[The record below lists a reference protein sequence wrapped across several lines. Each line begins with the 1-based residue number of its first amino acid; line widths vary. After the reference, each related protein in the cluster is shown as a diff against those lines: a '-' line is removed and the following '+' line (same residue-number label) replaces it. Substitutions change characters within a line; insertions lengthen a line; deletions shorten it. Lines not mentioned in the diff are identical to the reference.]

1 MRSAGVEQAAEFWS
15 HVAPA
20 PHPTAEKARSPMQAD
35 NPSEPFPGTP
45 EELMSRF
52 GEYVRAGALERL
64 VSLYES
70 KAVFTPEPGVVHS
83 GRAAIQSALAGLLG
97 LQPSMTTRVIEVHE
111 ADDIALVI
119 VDWELR
125 GTAPDGTAV
134 TRGGRSADVL
144 RRQSDATWR
153 VLIDHP

>member
-1 MRSAGVEQAAEFWS
+1 
-15 HVAPA
+15 
-20 PHPTAEKARSPMQAD
+20 
-35 NPSEPFPGTP
+35 
-45 EELMSRF
+45 
-52 GEYVRAGALERL
+52 
-64 VSLYES
+64 
-70 KAVFTPEPGVVHS
+70 
-83 GRAAIQSALAGLLG
+83 
-97 LQPSMTTRVIEVHE
+97 MTTRVVEVHE

-134 TRGGRSADVL
+134 TQGGRSADVL

>member
-1 MRSAGVEQAAEFWS
+1 M
-15 HVAPA
+15 HTD
-20 PHPTAEKARSPMQAD
+20 HPSR
-35 NPSEPFPGTP
+35 PFPGTP

-52 GEYVRAGALERL
+52 GEYVSARALDRL

-70 KAVFTPEPGVVHS
+70 VAVFTPEPGVVHR
-83 GRAAIQSALAGLLG
+83 GRAAIQAALAGLLE
-97 LQPSMTTRVIEVHE
+97 LRPNMTTRVVEVHE

-134 TRGGRSADVL
+134 TQGGRSADVL

>member
-1 MRSAGVEQAAEFWS
+1 
-15 HVAPA
+15 
-20 PHPTAEKARSPMQAD
+20 
-35 NPSEPFPGTP
+35 
-45 EELMSRF
+45 
-52 GEYVRAGALERL
+52 
-64 VSLYES
+64 
-70 KAVFTPEPGVVHS
+70 VV
-83 GRAAIQSALAGLLG
+83 
-97 LQPSMTTRVIEVHE
+97 EVHE

-134 TRGGRSADVL
+134 THGGRSADVL

>member
-1 MRSAGVEQAAEFWS
+1 M
-15 HVAPA
+15 H
-20 PHPTAEKARSPMQAD
+20 AD

-52 GEYVRAGALERL
+52 GEYVRTRALERL

-70 KAVFTPEPGVVHS
+70 KAVFTPEPGVVHR
-83 GRAAIQSALAGLLG
+83 GRAAIQAALAGMLELR
-97 LQPSMTTRVIEVHE
+97 PSMTTRVVEVHE

-125 GTAPDGTAV
+125 GTAPDGSAV
-134 TRGGRSADVL
+134 AQKGRSADVL
-144 RRQSDATWR
+144 RRQADATWR